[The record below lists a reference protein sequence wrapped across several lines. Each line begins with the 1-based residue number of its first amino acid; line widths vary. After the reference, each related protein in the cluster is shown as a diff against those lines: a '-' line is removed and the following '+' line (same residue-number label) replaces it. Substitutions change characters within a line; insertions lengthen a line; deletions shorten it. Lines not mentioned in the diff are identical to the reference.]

1 MSNMILTDQQIAP
14 IDTKSRKNADFNAG
28 DTVRIHQKIQEKDK
42 VRTQVFEGVVLARK
56 HGTEPGATFTVRR
69 VGTDG
74 IAVEKIF
81 PLYTPLIERIEV
93 TRKAKTRRSKIYFL
107 RERTPR
113 QVREKLRKALDAV
126 KDIVMDEPEEKS
138 SQKASPNRETE
149 KPPEKKAGEKSEEG
163 AKVQQEESQE
173 KTEDKEKQ
181 QEKTK
186 KETQGSTDQEQKN
199 SAAS

>member
-1 MSNMILTDQQIAP
+1 MTLTEQQIAP
-14 IDTKSRKNADFNAG
+14 TDIKERKKAGFSAG
-28 DTVRIHQKIQEKDK
+28 DTIRVHQKIQEKDK

-81 PLYTPLIERIEV
+81 PLYTPLIERIEI

-113 QVREKLRKALDAV
+113 QVREKLRRALDVV
-126 KDIVMDEPEEKS
+126 KKTVTDETKKEVVQSQKPVPNQREKS
-138 SQKASPNRETE
+138 IKED
-149 KPPEKKAGEKSEEG
+149 GE
-163 AKVQQEESQE
+163 QQEEQVHTETKQE
-173 KTEDKEKQ
+173 D
-181 QEKTK
+181 
-186 KETQGSTDQEQKN
+186 ST
-199 SAAS
+199 AS